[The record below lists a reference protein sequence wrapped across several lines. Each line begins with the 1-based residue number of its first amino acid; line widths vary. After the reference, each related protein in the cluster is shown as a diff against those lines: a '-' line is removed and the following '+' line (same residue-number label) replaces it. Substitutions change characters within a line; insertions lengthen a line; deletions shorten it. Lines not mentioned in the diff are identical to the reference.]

1 MMKNKTMIR
10 RLALLLCLSL
20 VIGIIPIGMLSMPVS
35 GAVVPT
41 DIDSTGPAATELV
54 LNGGFESGTANWKWG
69 AGYGYLT
76 ASDDAHSGEAS
87 IKHKPD
93 STSGRSTTQDVTV
106 EAGKTYIFSAWV
118 KVLSGTGGYLWVYD
132 ENVTLYHNKF
142 ATADECNGNW
152 VQLTSQF
159 TPADGITKVKI
170 EFGTHS
176 NQTAEYLIDDISI
189 VEVVEQETP
198 VTNLLVNGDFEAGV
212 ESWKANGNFTAFTDD
227 KHGGEG
233 AAQYVDSSSEAAGY
247 TNQKVAVEAGK
258 TYTLSA
264 WVKVVSGTGG
274 YIGIYGISNAVAVGF
289 TAEEG
294 WKQYTT
300 TVTIPEGATLAEIEI
315 GAHKSQVVTFLIDD
329 VVFAE
334 FVENTPDPT
343 ETTAA
348 TEPST
353 EPAANGLPV
362 NGDFENGVANWSG
375 STGAISS
382 NTGEKHG
389 GSASMQF
396 VDASPTAAPYVYQK
410 VAVEAGKTYKLS
422 AWAKVL
428 EGSGGYI
435 GVFSAN
441 NEVADLK
448 GFSNTAE
455 WTQFSMEF
463 TVPAGVTQVKAE
475 IGASTANIVTFLIDD
490 VVLEEVTSQ
499 PDPTDSTENTEASE
513 ETQPSTENTEASEET
528 QPSTEPATEPD
539 PNELIVNGGFE
550 NDVANWSANSAAS
563 AYAVD
568 KHHGNAAMQ
577 FVDDSDSKAPY
588 IKQKVTVEG
597 GKTYKLTAWTKIISG
612 AGGYLA
618 AFGTDIAI
626 LEILDPST
634 EWVKKTITIVV
645 PEGVT
650 EIEIEIGSTKTGV
663 VTFLMDDVS
672 LKEVVEEPEKPFD
685 PMKPLEEK
693 FEKPIYENNL
703 SAGPAGWTSNDD
715 VNDVYAPMI
724 ALRNDVLSHDGN
736 YLALTMPGKWK
747 IQSPAFPVEIGYK
760 YTAAYLARKLVD
772 NGVVAGEVQICFVN
786 ARGKLIDVQSAAA
799 GKTYGTWT
807 EESLAAVAPDGAAK
821 AYVVFT
827 LEYNDGRKEADYAID
842 DLVVTRAQEPDF
854 VYDAATSTE
863 PAEFVS
869 IYKDSFDNYY
879 NPEGAAASV
888 KVPNNW
894 TVSQESAAIGSAKYD
909 SYDGTMNL
917 IVQGKGNMW
926 ARSPMIDVKS
936 GYVYYATFVERKL
949 QFYLPG
955 TGGYATVVFVDQN
968 GDMIKEYKQTIGTS
982 DVWTY
987 MEVGGL
993 APAGAM
999 KMYVEFGM
1007 ASATGTP
1014 AYCVDNLEILEGK
1027 ANVVA
1032 PSTPD
1037 YNPPTGDN
1045 VVLLAMPAVLLTV
1058 LALAVLV
1065 INKRKFF

>member
-1 MMKNKTMIR
+1 MMKSKTMIR

-41 DIDSTGPAATELV
+41 DIDSTDPAATELV

-69 AGYGYLT
+69 VGNGYLT
-76 ASDDAHSGEAS
+76 ESTDAHSGEAS

-212 ESWKANGNFTAFTDD
+212 ESWKANGNFTAFTED
-227 KHGGEG
+227 KHGGER
-233 AAQYVDSSSEAAGY
+233 AAQYVDSSNEAGGS

-274 YIGIYGISNAVAVGF
+274 YIGIYGISNPVAVSF
-289 TAEEG
+289 TAEDG
-294 WKQYTT
+294 WKQYTMN
-300 TVTIPEGATLAEIEI
+300 VTIPDDATQVEIEI
-315 GAHKSQVVTFLIDD
+315 GAHRSQVVTFLIDD
-329 VVFAE
+329 IVFAE
-334 FVENTPDPT
+334 VVENTPDPT
-343 ETTAA
+343 
-348 TEPST
+348 
-353 EPAANGLPV
+353 
-362 NGDFENGVANWSG
+362 D
-375 STGAISS
+375 
-382 NTGEKHG
+382 
-389 GSASMQF
+389 
-396 VDASPTAAPYVYQK
+396 
-410 VAVEAGKTYKLS
+410 
-422 AWAKVL
+422 
-428 EGSGGYI
+428 
-435 GVFSAN
+435 
-441 NEVADLK
+441 
-448 GFSNTAE
+448 
-455 WTQFSMEF
+455 
-463 TVPAGVTQVKAE
+463 
-475 IGASTANIVTFLIDD
+475 
-490 VVLEEVTSQ
+490 
-499 PDPTDSTENTEASE
+499 
-513 ETQPSTENTEASEET
+513 STENTEASEET

-550 NDVANWSANSAAS
+550 NDVANWSASSAAS

-568 KHHGNAAMQ
+568 KHHGNAAVQ

-597 GKTYKLTAWTKIISG
+597 GKTYKLTAWTKIVSG

-634 EWVKKTITIVV
+634 DWVKKTITIVV

-786 ARGKLIDVQSAAA
+786 ARGKVIDVQSVAA
-799 GKTYGTWT
+799 GKTFGAWT
-807 EESLAAVAPDGAAK
+807 EESLAAVAPKGAAK
-821 AYVVFT
+821 AYIVFT

-842 DLVVTRAQEPDF
+842 NLVVTRAQTPEFEYQAEP
-854 VYDAATSTE
+854 E
-863 PAEFVS
+863 ELKS
-869 IYKDSFDNYY
+869 IYTDSFNSYFT
-879 NPEGAAASV
+879 PEGAAASV
-888 KVPNNW
+888 KVPENW
-894 TVSQESAAIGSAKYD
+894 TVSQESAAIGAAKYD
-909 SYDGTMNL
+909 SYDDTMNL
-917 IVQGKGNMW
+917 VVQGKGDMW
-926 ARSPMIDVKS
+926 ARSPMIDVKP
-936 GYVYYATFVERKL
+936 GNVYYAAFVEKKL

-955 TGGYATVVFVDQN
+955 SGGYAALVFVDKN
-968 GDMIKEYKQTIGTS
+968 GEIISEHKEAIGSS
-982 DVWTY
+982 DVWAY
-987 MEVGGL
+987 MEVGAQ
-993 APAGAM
+993 APAGAV
-999 KMYVEFGM
+999 KMYVEFGIEK
-1007 ASATGTP
+1007 ATGTP

-1037 YNPPTGDN
+1037 YNPSTGDN